1 MNVSLENIDKVSAL
15 LTVKLEKEDYEA
27 RVEKALKDFRKKA
40 NMPGF
45 RPGMVP
51 MGLIKK
57 QYGTA
62 IKAEEVNK
70 VLQEKVYEYLKDNK
84 VNMLGEPLPNEEKQP
99 AIDFAKDEAF
109 EFVFDI
115 AWAPEFDV
123 VLDTN
128 DEIDYYTIDVNDELV
143 ERQVKMYAQRGGNYE
158 SVQEYTEGDMLK
170 GLIAELDE
178 NNNVKEG
185 GIQVENAVMMPTYM
199 KNDEQKAIF
208 ANAKTNEVLVFNP
221 SVAFDGNEA
230 EIASLLKIEKDAVAN
245 VKGNFS
251 FQVEEI
257 THFVP
262 GELNQE
268 LFDNIFGEGV
278 VKSEEEFRGKI
289 KSELEEQ
296 FVNDSNYKFL
306 IDTREYLMKKIGKLE
321 FPDAILKRIMLLNN
335 QEKGEAFVAEN
346 YDRSIEEL
354 TWHLIKEKLVAANE
368 IKVDNNDIMDM
379 AKEVTRIQFAQYG
392 MLNVP
397 DDMLDNYAKEMLKR
411 KDSVEQ
417 LVNRSVESK
426 LAKALKDKVK
436 LNNKTVSVE
445 DFNKMFE

>member
-115 AWAPEFDV
+115 ALAPEFDV

-208 ANAKTNEVLVFNP
+208 TYAKANDVLVFNP
-221 SVAFDGNEA
+221 HTAWDGNPA
-230 EIASLLKIEKDAVAN
+230 ELASLLKIDKEAAAELKTN
-245 VKGNFS
+245 YS
-251 FQVEEI
+251 YQVDEI
-257 THFVP
+257 TRFVP
-262 GELNQE
+262 GDMNQE
-268 LFDNIFGEGV
+268 I
-278 VKSEEEFRGKI
+278 
-289 KSELEEQ
+289 
-296 FVNDSNYKFL
+296 Y
-306 IDTREYLMKKIGKLE
+306 
-321 FPDAILKRIMLLNN
+321 
-335 QEKGEAFVAEN
+335 
-346 YDRSIEEL
+346 
-354 TWHLIKEKLVAANE
+354 H
-368 IKVDNNDIMDM
+368 
-379 AKEVTRIQFAQYG
+379 
-392 MLNVP
+392 
-397 DDMLDNYAKEMLKR
+397 
-411 KDSVEQ
+411 Q
-417 LVNRSVESK
+417 L
-426 LAKALKDKVK
+426 
-436 LNNKTVSVE
+436 
-445 DFNKMFE
+445 